1 MTMEDRGLTTAE
13 RSTVPEERRTGLRGP
28 VSHALPLFDIV
39 FVAVMLVLLGAFTIG
54 FAVDPTGAQSHVF
67 FLQTKDFFAD
77 YFNVCEMSAGLNPY
91 WYGLDDPT
99 PWEHGYPPLCYLI
112 FYVLSGFA
120 DYGSLDAFSAGYTT
134 MGMAS
139 AVLFMSGLVVLFAL
153 LLRQGYRRQGVVG
166 MLMPVALLGSSIV
179 MHSIERGNII
189 LLAADCT
196 LFFVLAYRS
205 EHTVVRELA
214 LVALATATALKGYP
228 ALVGML
234 LLFDR
239 RYLAALRCALYAL
252 ALIFLPFLCFTGGF
266 GNIPIWLDNIAL
278 NSRVYA
284 EGVPTFGL
292 GLFSMPAYAQ
302 GDSGTF
308 IAVKGALNAANTI
321 VCVAALLSC
330 AFLKKRWKQVLL
342 LVLVVACLPAN
353 SSTYLGLYL
362 FAGIVLF
369 FDGEHET
376 RDWAYLAC
384 FVVVLNPF
392 QMIMANGL
400 NLTCCLMGVAADLM
414 LVMLTAESC
423 VAGARWIM
431 YRTSAKSA
439 VFVNMR

>member
-153 LLRQGYRRQGVVG
+153 LLRQGYRRQGVLG

-189 LLAADCT
+189 IADRV
-196 LFFVLAYRS
+196 FGGNAPFGS
-205 EHTVVRELA
+205 EVGVVDLD
-214 LVALATATALKGYP
+214 TAL
-228 ALVGML
+228 
-234 LLFDR
+234 
-239 RYLAALRCALYAL
+239 
-252 ALIFLPFLCFTGGF
+252 
-266 GNIPIWLDNIAL
+266 
-278 NSRVYA
+278 
-284 EGVPTFGL
+284 
-292 GLFSMPAYAQ
+292 
-302 GDSGTF
+302 
-308 IAVKGALNAANTI
+308 IAVGGVKEFIHKFLHILFVNPCAANSH
-321 VCVAALLSC
+321 LN
-330 AFLKKRWKQVLL
+330 F
-342 LVLVVACLPAN
+342 AC
-353 SSTYLGLYL
+353 
-362 FAGIVLF
+362 I
-369 FDGEHET
+369 
-376 RDWAYLAC
+376 
-384 FVVVLNPF
+384 
-392 QMIMANGL
+392 
-400 NLTCCLMGVAADLM
+400 
-414 LVMLTAESC
+414 
-423 VAGARWIM
+423 
-431 YRTSAKSA
+431 
-439 VFVNMR
+439 